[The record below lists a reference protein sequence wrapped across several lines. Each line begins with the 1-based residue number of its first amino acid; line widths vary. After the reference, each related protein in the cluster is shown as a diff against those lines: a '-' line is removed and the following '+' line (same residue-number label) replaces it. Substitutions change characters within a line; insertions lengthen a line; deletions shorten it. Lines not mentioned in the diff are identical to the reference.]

1 MEKKDIYYNINV
13 LDEMIKI
20 CTYMKDDSVREVRTW
35 NSEIKDFFRALNY
48 EVKDNNISRKQEEIP
63 DLGCYM

>member
-1 MEKKDIYYNINV
+1 MAKKDIYYSIDV

-20 CTYMKDDSVREVRTW
+20 CTYMKDDSVREVQTW
-35 NSEIKDFFRALNY
+35 NSEIQDFFKALDYKVEN
-48 EVKDNNISRKQEEIP
+48 DHISRKQEEIR

>member
-1 MEKKDIYYNINV
+1 MEKRDVYYSIDV

-20 CTYMKDDSVREVRTW
+20 CTYMKDNSIREVRTW
-35 NSEIKDFFRALNY
+35 NNEVQNFFKALNY
-48 EVKDNNISRKQEEIP
+48 EVKDYHISRKQEEIP

>member
-1 MEKKDIYYNINV
+1 MEKRDVYYSIDV

-20 CTYMKDDSVREVRTW
+20 CTYMKDDSVREVQTFNR
-35 NSEIKDFFRALNY
+35 EIQNFFKALNY
-48 EVKDNNISRKQEEIP
+48 EVEDNNISRKQEEIP